1 MVLRKYFA
9 RKLVQVVIMEPIER
23 LQNIN
28 TRKRGNKFGF
38 WFFKALLKLFGLRKT
53 YGFLY
58 IVCLYYLLFDRTAVS
73 AALSYINKRFPDC
86 GYLIRLLHVYRLF
99 ISQGKQLIDR
109 YASVSGHTTFDIQLN
124 GYNELIGLLRNNKQ
138 GIILLTSHIGSWQIA
153 LTTLKKIGRTVYL
166 LMRAE
171 DNIAVQSSLNIDRE
185 QDDIKII
192 SPEQYLGGI
201 VEIMDVLKKGHIV
214 SIMGDRRYGAKSVG
228 VKFLGKKAWFPFSG
242 FAVAAAVKSP
252 VVVLLS
258 NKISAHK
265 YIVDVSNV
273 IYPRYD
279 GKYNKQQQLYRWVQ
293 NYVEIIEVFVKKYP
307 YQCFLFHDVWSG

>member
-9 RKLVQVVIMEPIER
+9 KKLVRVVIMEPIER
-23 LQNIN
+23 SQNIN

-58 IVCLYYLLFDRTAVS
+58 IVCLYYLVFDRPAVS

-124 GYNELIGLLRNNKQ
+124 GYNELIALLRNNKQ
-138 GIILLTSHIGSWQIA
+138 GIILLTSHMGSWQIA
-153 LTTLKKIGRTVYL
+153 LTSLKKIGRTVYL
-166 LMRAE
+166 LMRPE
-171 DNIAVQSSLNIDRE
+171 DNIAVRSSLNIDRE
-185 QDDIKII
+185 HDDIKII

-214 SIMGDRRYGAKSVG
+214 SIMGDRTYGAKSVE
-228 VKFLGKKAWFPFSG
+228 VAFLGEKAWFPFSA
-242 FAVAAAVKSP
+242 FAVAAAVESP

-258 NKISAHK
+258 NKVSSHK

-279 GKYNKQQQLYRWVQ
+279 RKYNKQQQLHQWVQ
-293 NYVEIIEVFVKKYP
+293 NYVEIIEAFVKKYP
-307 YQCFLFHDVWSG
+307 YQCFLFHDVWSE

>member
-1 MVLRKYFA
+1 
-9 RKLVQVVIMEPIER
+9 MEPIER
-23 LQNIN
+23 SQNIN

-58 IVCLYYLLFDRTAVS
+58 IVCLYYLVVDRTAVS

-109 YASVSGHTTFDIQLN
+109 YASVAEHTRFDIQLN
-124 GYNELIGLLRNNKQ
+124 GYNELIALLRNNKQ
-138 GIILLTSHIGSWQIA
+138 GIILLTSHTGSWQIA
-153 LTTLKKIGRTVYL
+153 LTALKKIGRTVYL
-166 LMRAE
+166 LMRPE
-171 DNIAVQSSLNIDRE
+171 DNIAVRSSLNIDRE
-185 QDDIKII
+185 HDDIKII

-214 SIMGDRRYGAKSVG
+214 SIMGDRKYGAKSVE
-228 VKFLGKKAWFPFSG
+228 VAFLGEKAWFPFSG
-242 FAVAAAVKSP
+242 FAVAAAVESP

-258 NKISAHK
+258 NKVSSHK

-279 GKYNKQQQLYRWVQ
+279 RKYNKQQQLHQWVQ
-293 NYVEIIEVFVKKYP
+293 NYVEIIEAFVKKYP
-307 YQCFLFHDVWSG
+307 YQCFL

>member
-1 MVLRKYFA
+1 
-9 RKLVQVVIMEPIER
+9 MEPIER

-58 IVCLYYLLFDRTAVS
+58 IVCLYYLVFDRTAVS

-258 NKISAHK
+258 NKISAYK

>member
-1 MVLRKYFA
+1 
-9 RKLVQVVIMEPIER
+9 MEPNKQ

-58 IVCLYYLLFDRTAVS
+58 IVCLYYLVFDRPAVS

-86 GYLIRLLHVYRLF
+86 GGYLIRLLHVYRLF

-109 YASVSGHTTFDIQLN
+109 YASVAGHTTFDIQLN
-124 GYNELIGLLRNNKQ
+124 GYNELIALLQNNKQ
-138 GIILLTSHIGSWQIA
+138 GIILLTSHVGSWQIA
-153 LTTLKKIGRTVYL
+153 LTVLKKIERTVYL
-166 LMRAE
+166 LMRPE

-185 QDDIKII
+185 HGDIKII

-214 SIMGDRRYGAKSVG
+214 SIMGDRRYGAKSVE
-228 VKFLGKKAWFPFSG
+228 VAFLGEKAWFPFSG
-242 FAVAAAVKSP
+242 
-252 VVVLLS
+252 LLS
-258 NKISAHK
+258 
-265 YIVDVSNV
+265 
-273 IYPRYD
+273 PP
-279 GKYNKQQQLYRWVQ
+279 QL
-293 NYVEIIEVFVKKYP
+293 N
-307 YQCFLFHDVWSG
+307 LL